1 MRLITF
7 VQLNKKVKIQQ
18 INSFLKK
25 NLPNYMIPS
34 KIILQKKFP
43 MGKSGKIDK
52 KKLAKIYAN

>member
-1 MRLITF
+1 
-7 VQLNKKVKIQQ
+7 
-18 INSFLKK
+18 
-25 NLPNYMIPS
+25 MIPS